1 MLCRQALLSFFS
13 LWLSLQSIRRLD
25 WNKQALEQ
33 WVGLIDGEAGYLP
46 RPARMLD
53 QLLES
58 PGKLENSMHNLPPKT
73 RVKQAEGCGPPGSG
87 NSLKRVSDSEIKMD
101 FTGGKASTMVPP
113 ESSVS
118 SWERG
123 VRHSFHSL
131 STGKTL
137 AVTIYRDKRQKR
149 PG

>member
-1 MLCRQALLSFFS
+1 MFCRQALLSFFS
-13 LWLSLQSIRRLD
+13 LWLSLGSIRLD

-53 QLLES
+53 QLLKS
-58 PGKLENSMHNLPPKT
+58 PGKPEKSIHNLPLKT
-73 RVKQAEGCGPPGSG
+73 RLKQAEGCCPPGSG
-87 NSLKRVSDSEIKMD
+87 NSLKRVSDLETKVD
-101 FTGGKASTMVPP
+101 FTGSQRSKMVPP
-113 ESSVS
+113 ESSIS
-118 SWERG
+118 AWEKG
-123 VRHSFHSL
+123 VCHSFHSL

-137 AVTIYRDKRQKR
+137 AGTIYRDKRQKR